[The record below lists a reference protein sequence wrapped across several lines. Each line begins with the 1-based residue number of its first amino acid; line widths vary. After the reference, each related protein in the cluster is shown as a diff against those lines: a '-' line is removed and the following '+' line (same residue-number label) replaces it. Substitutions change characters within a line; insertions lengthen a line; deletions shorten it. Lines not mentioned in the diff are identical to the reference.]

1 MKSILFCMVI
11 GLLISVSALAHFD
24 GAYMQQVDINGN
36 TVTVGPISHAY
47 PIITIDRGPRK
58 GEKVAGHQHIFPE
71 NAAGAVSQTSSVE
84 VDFGEEI
91 SPEGRDVH
99 TREIRVRSTGKGG
112 KSVVTVRTVKRV
124 LTGYKSDV
132 IRKYSKSRQT
142 GFFDSNG
149 NPINYDGTLNTAEK
163 NSDCLKRAIAA
174 SYAYLNLDGPLP
186 KKYDCVPPSG
196 EDFWI
201 TQADPADIHAGVSL
215 PAQAPVSTPQYSD
228 EYTEEIRQVPVYEDV
243 IVYEEVEVYDAG
255 HGYVDGYANTNS
267 IQIVT
272 EEQVQAGEPGT
283 VTLQAGDPSILREPI
298 RRTPFAEESIVITHV
313 VLKEPAKKKKKLDY
327 RLYLYIKN
335 ESGGFRSDIDLYIL
349 DKDTEDVKFRVQGKN
364 RHGKVNL
371 LLSPQNISFNSKIRE
386 LYVNGDEVANN
397 RFVLVRP
404 RSIEGWDHSKEG
416 YNRGIIPFREIYV
429 SGDKFQLRWKTEVI
443 SEYVFEEPELA
454 ASPKMTKGKLATT
467 WAGMKSKP

>member
-1 MKSILFCMVI
+1 M
-11 GLLISVSALAHFD
+11 
-24 GAYMQQVDINGN
+24 
-36 TVTVGPISHAY
+36 
-47 PIITIDRGPRK
+47 
-58 GEKVAGHQHIFPE
+58 
-71 NAAGAVSQTSSVE
+71 
-84 VDFGEEI
+84 
-91 SPEGRDVH
+91 
-99 TREIRVRSTGKGG
+99 
-112 KSVVTVRTVKRV
+112 
-124 LTGYKSDV
+124 
-132 IRKYSKSRQT
+132 
-142 GFFDSNG
+142 
-149 NPINYDGTLNTAEK
+149 
-163 NSDCLKRAIAA
+163 KRAIAA

-186 KKYDCVPPSG
+186 PKYDCASPSG

-243 IVYEEVEVYDAG
+243 IVYEEVEVYDE
-255 HGYVDGYANTNS
+255 YVDEYIDTNS
-267 IQIVT
+267 IRIVT

-283 VTLQAGDPSILREPI
+283 VTLQAGDPSILREPV
-298 RRTPFAEESIVITHV
+298 RRTPFAEDSITITHV
-313 VLKEPAKKKKKLDY
+313 VLKEPSKKKKKSDY
-327 RLYLYIKN
+327 RLYVFIKN
-335 ESGGFRSDIDLYIL
+335 ESRGFRSDIDLYIL

-364 RHGKVNL
+364 RHDRVKFSLTSG
-371 LLSPQNISFNSKIRE
+371 NISPNSKIRE

-397 RFVLVRP
+397 RLVLVRP

-429 SGDKFQLRWKTEVI
+429 AGDKFQLRWKAEVI